1 MGLINIYL
9 RILRQVFD
17 RVVGCLSCIIAGLFD
32 RPAEASVTAVPA
44 VNQQPDIEPAVFV
57 SCDVRVCHGSIY
69 LVIPI
74 PEQGDIAICIFVN
87 HPNGG
92 DLAGPCGHVLRE
104 AAILIVDLA
113 SIVKATPQGPQF
125 DLVTYHKPAV
135 ILGVAESSAFCVIE
149 AVIKL
154 FSHG

>member
-1 MGLINIYL
+1 M
-9 RILRQVFD
+9 
-17 RVVGCLSCIIAGLFD
+17 
-32 RPAEASVTAVPA
+32 TAIPA

-92 DLAGPCGHVLRE
+92 DLAGPCRHILRE
-104 AAILIVDLA
+104 AAILVVNPT
-113 SIVKATPQGPQF
+113 SIVNAIPYRQQF
-125 DLVTYHKPAV
+125 NLVTYHKPV
-135 ILGVAESSAFCVIE
+135 MTLGIAESRAFCVIE
-149 AVIKL
+149 TVIKL
-154 FSHG
+154 FSHS